1 MVKKAA
7 ERSLIK
13 FFLVVIGQSIP
24 PLFSYKFSDG
34 IKPLWD
40 ETAFPDL
47 TIFFRY
53 LLIMS
58 IASLFTVFMTLKVC
72 LKIFPKRSH
81 KIFSIFA
88 IIEATIKGRYK
99 LLSAIS
105 EKNSRYREIYK
116 GKGKR
121 TTNLHLRLTGII
133 S

>member
-13 FFLVVIGQSIP
+13 FFFVVIGQSIP

-58 IASLFTVFMTLKVC
+58 IACLFTVFMTLKS
-72 LKIFPKRSH
+72 LPQNISKTLSF
-81 KIFSIFA
+81 FA